1 MSDNQ
6 PAGTPEAR
14 ATPPGGPGVS
24 VTSPGE
30 ERAALLL
37 KSLPG
42 ELADAVLGRMLPENA
57 TRLRAHMQ
65 AAPLAGSPEAQQ
77 VLQSFVARVRRAVS
91 PGLGGGERPKD
102 EFLPS
107 PHAKALLSAVATAPV
122 KPSRLLSPG
131 SAGGLSEAEAEA
143 IAEQEPSDEAIQE
156 LQQLG
161 AARTA
166 AVLRSERTPVVVA
179 ALSCLS
185 MTEASEVL
193 KRLPPERRREAT
205 LKLARGGPGD
215 PRLVQRVARAVVRLA
230 QALGDD
236 AGALEGDGQARKLAE
251 LLRGLERDD
260 RKEVLEGLTRDDP
273 ATAEKVKALLYVFE
287 DLLRI
292 EDRSVQALL
301 AEVEMK
307 TLAQAMNGAE
317 DDLMTKVTNNLS
329 QRARDT
335 LTEEMGLLGKPR
347 AAQIKEARGQVV
359 AVIQRLDSEGK
370 LAMIE

>member
-1 MSDNQ
+1 MGIMSDKQ
-6 PAGTPEAR
+6 PATGPEGRIA
-14 ATPPGGPGVS
+14 APGGHIVAPQ
-24 VTSPGE
+24 TPGE

-37 KSLPG
+37 KSLPA
-42 ELADAVLGRMLPENA
+42 ELADAVLRRMVPESA
-57 TRLRAHMQ
+57 TRLRVQMQ
-65 AAPLAGSPEAQQ
+65 AAPEASSPEALQ
-77 VLQSFVARVRRAVS
+77 VLHGFVEKVRKTAS
-91 PGLGGGERPKD
+91 AEGGAPKD

-107 PHAKALLSAVATAPV
+107 PHAKALLTAIDTAPV
-122 KPSRLLSPG
+122 NPSRSLSSETAETDDAPDDD
-131 SAGGLSEAEAEA
+131 AVDFIQGLRE
-143 IAEQEPSDEAIQE
+143 
-156 LQQLG
+156 LG

-166 AVLRSERTPVVVA
+166 AVLRGERTPVVVA
-179 ALSCLS
+179 TLSCLS
-185 MTEASEVL
+185 TADASEVL
-193 KRLPPERRREAT
+193 KRLPPERRREAA
-205 LKLARGGPGD
+205 LKLARGKSGD
-215 PRLVQRVARAVVRLA
+215 ARLRNKVARAVVRRG
-230 QALGDD
+230 QVLGDD
-236 AGALEGDGQARKLAE
+236 PALDGDAQARTMAE

-260 RKEVLEGLTRDDP
+260 RKEVLEILTRDDP

-307 TLAQAMNGAE
+307 TLAQAMTGAE
-317 DDLMTKVTNNLS
+317 NDLMTKVMNNLS

-347 AAQIKEARGQVV
+347 VAQIKEARTQVV